1 MRDITKVVGKATPRV
16 TAALEVSGAAKYA
29 PDIKLPGMLHAKIL
43 RSPYAHAIIKKIDTS
58 KAEKLPGVM
67 AVITH
72 KDVPRIAYTG
82 EGGPPSISFT
92 GEAGKPEESFPRDEY
107 ILDNKVRHVGDKV
120 AAVAAVDEDTAEE
133 ALELIDVEYEE
144 LPAVFDPEEAMKP
157 GAPKVHKSE
166 KNIAAHILNEWG
178 DIEKGF
184 READYIFEGRY
195 VTPRQAHAA
204 LEPHGC
210 VADYNQYSGELTVW
224 TTTQIPFVNQRILSE
239 LLNIPM
245 NRIRI
250 IKTFTGGGFGGKDE
264 ILLEP
269 ICAVLSMKTGNPV
282 KLVLTR
288 EEVFIGS
295 RTRHPSVIYLKTGV
309 KKDGTITA
317 RYIKAILNGGA
328 YASHG
333 PSVTAAMGS
342 REIGLYRSPNVKF
355 DGYCIY
361 TNCPAAGA
369 FRGYGNPQQTFA
381 IEQQMDEIAEKL
393 DMDPVELRLK
403 NTIRKGDLNPGT
415 GLKLES
421 CGLQECIRKG
431 AEKMDWMRKRRMP
444 KDVGGSKR
452 RGYGMGIFM
461 HNSGCVPYLPECSS
475 SIVTVNS
482 DGTAKVLVGST
493 DIGQGSSTIMAQIAA
508 EELGLS
514 LRNVSVVSAD
524 TGVVPFDQGTYGS
537 RTTYIMGNAVLLA
550 ARDAKNQILEL
561 ASKVLKTSAEN
572 LEISDGK
579 VRAKEGG
586 GREIPVSTI
595 ISGFQF
601 NPKEGKIIVGKASF
615 QPPGNAPYFG
625 AQFMEV
631 EVDTETGQ
639 IKVLKVVNAQD
650 VGKAIN
656 LLAVEGQME
665 GTVYMG
671 LGLALTENLAIDK
684 KGNPLNPN
692 FTDYKLLH
700 ATDMPKVEL
709 IIVEDKEP
717 SGPFGAKGIGEGGLD
732 PTAAALANAV
742 CDALGVRI
750 KEIPMLSEVVYKNLA
765 EGKWRG

>member
-1 MRDITKVVGKATPRV
+1 MSDNKVVGKATPRI
-16 TAALEVSGAAKYA
+16 TAFLEASGTAQYA
-29 PDIKLPGMLHAKIL
+29 PDIKLSGMLHAKIL
-43 RSPYAHAIIKKIDTS
+43 RSPFPHAVIKKIDVS
-58 KAEKLPGVM
+58 KATKLLGVV
-67 AVITH
+67 AVITY

-92 GEAGKPEESFPRDEY
+92 GEAERPTEAFPKDEY
-107 ILDNKVRHVGDKV
+107 ILDKRVRHVGDKV

-133 ALELIDVEYEE
+133 ALELINVEYKE

-157 GAPKVHKSE
+157 GAPKIHQSE
-166 KNIAAHILNEWG
+166 KNIAVHILNEWG

-184 READYIFEGRY
+184 READYVFEGSY
-195 VTPRQAHAA
+195 KTPRQVHAPM
-204 LEPHGC
+204 EPHGAI
-210 VADYNQYSGELTVW
+210 ADYNQYSGELTVW

-239 LLNIPM
+239 LLGIPM
-245 NRIRI
+245 NKIRI

-269 ICAVLSMKTGNPV
+269 ICAVLSMKTGRPV
-282 KLVLTR
+282 RLILTR

-295 RTRHPSVIYLKTGV
+295 RTRHPATIYVKTGV

-317 RYIKAILNGGA
+317 RHVRAILNGGA

-342 REIGLYRSPNVKF
+342 REIGLYKSPNVKF
-355 DGYCIY
+355 DGYCVY
-361 TNCPAAGA
+361 TNCPVAGA
-369 FRGYGNPQQTFA
+369 FRGYGNPQQTFG
-381 IEQQMDEIAEKL
+381 IEQQMDEISEKL
-393 DMDPVELRLK
+393 VMDPVELRLK

-415 GLKLES
+415 GMKLGS
-421 CGLQECIRKG
+421 CGLQECMTKG
-431 AEKMDWMRKRRMP
+431 AKKMGWMKKRKMP
-444 KDVGGSKR
+444 KYSGASKR

-482 DGTAKVLVGST
+482 DGTARVLIGST

-508 EELGLS
+508 EELGIS
-514 LRNVSVVSAD
+514 LKDVSVTSAD
-524 TGVVPFDQGTYGS
+524 TGIVPFDQGTYGS
-537 RTTYIMGNAVLLA
+537 RTTYIMGNAVMLA

-561 ASKVLKTSAEN
+561 ASKVLGRKAEN
-572 LEISDGK
+572 LEINEGK
-579 VRAKEGG
+579 VRVKKGNK
-586 GREIPVSTI
+586 REIPISKI
-595 ISGFQF
+595 IVGFQF
-601 NPKEGKIIVGKASF
+601 APKEGKIVVGKASF
-615 QPPGNAPYFG
+615 QPLGNAPYFG

-639 IKVLKVVNAQD
+639 VKVLRVVNAQD

-656 LLAVEGQME
+656 PTAVEGQMN

-671 LGLALTENLAIDK
+671 MGLALTEDQVVDE
-684 KGNPLNPN
+684 KGRSLNPN
-692 FTDYKLLH
+692 FTEYKLLS
-700 ATDMPKVEL
+700 ASDMPKIDL

-717 SGPFGAKGIGEGGLD
+717 SGPFGAKGVGEGGLD

-742 CDALGVRI
+742 YDALGVRV
-750 KEIPMLSEVVYKNLA
+750 KQMPLLSETVYKYIV
-765 EGKWRG
+765 GKK

>member
-1 MRDITKVVGKATPRV
+1 VSDVLKVIGRGVPRV
-16 TAALEVSGAAKYA
+16 TGTLEASGAAKYA
-29 PDIKLPGMLHAKIL
+29 PDIELPGMLYAKIL
-43 RSPYAHAIIKKIDTS
+43 RSPYAHAVIKKIDTS
-58 KAEKLPGVM
+58 KAERLPGVV
-67 AVITH
+67 AVVTH

-92 GEAGKPEESFPRDEY
+92 GKAGKSEESFPRDEY

-120 AAVAAVDEDTAEE
+120 AVVAAVDEDTAEE
-133 ALELIDVEYEE
+133 ALELIDVDYEV
-144 LPAVFDPEEAMKP
+144 LPAVFDPEEAMKQ
-157 GAPKVHKSE
+157 GAPKIHRSKN
-166 KNIAAHILNEWG
+166 NIAAHIVNEWG
-178 DIEKGF
+178 DIERGF
-184 READYIFEGRY
+184 READYVFEGRY
-195 VTPRQAHAA
+195 TTPRQAHAA
-204 LEPHGC
+204 LEPHAC
-210 VADYNQYSGELTVW
+210 VADYSRYSGELTVW

-269 ICAVLSMKTGNPV
+269 ICALMSMITGRPV

-288 EEVFIGS
+288 EEVFVGT

-309 KKDGTITA
+309 KKDGILTS
-317 RYIKAILNGGA
+317 RYIRAILNGGA

-342 REIGLYRSPNVKF
+342 REIGLYRCPNVKF
-355 DGYCIY
+355 DGYCVY
-361 TNCPAAGA
+361 TNCPPAGA

-381 IEQQMDEIAEKL
+381 IEQQIDEIAEKL
-393 DMDPVELRLK
+393 GMDPVDLRLK
-403 NTIRKGDLNPGT
+403 NAIRKGDLNPGT

-431 AEKMDWMRKRRMP
+431 AEKMDWIKKRRMP
-444 KDVGGSKR
+444 REARGSKR

-482 DGTAKVLVGST
+482 DGTAKVLVGSA

-514 LRNVSVVSAD
+514 LKDVSVVSAD

-537 RTTYIMGNAVLLA
+537 RTSYVMGNAVLAA

-572 LEISDGK
+572 LEIREGK
-579 VRAKEGG
+579 VRIKKGEGK
-586 GREIPVSTI
+586 EIPVSTI

-601 NPKEGKIIVGKASF
+601 SPKEGKIIVGKASY
-615 QPPGNAPYFG
+615 QPPSNAPYFG
-625 AQFMEV
+625 AQFVEV
-631 EVDTETGQ
+631 EVDTETGE
-639 IKVLKVVNAQD
+639 INVLKVVNAQD
-650 VGKAIN
+650 VGKALN
-656 LLAVEGQME
+656 PLTVEGQLE
-665 GTVYMG
+665 GAVYMG
-671 LGLALTENLAIDK
+671 LGLALTENLVVDER
-684 KGNPLNPN
+684 GNPLNLN
-692 FTDYKLLH
+692 FTDYRLLR
-700 ATDMPKVEL
+700 ATDMPRVEL

-717 SGPFGAKGIGEGGLD
+717 SGPFGAKGMGEGGLN

-742 CDALGVRI
+742 FDALGVRI
-750 KEIPMLSEVVYKNLA
+750 REIPMVSEVVYKKLA
-765 EGKWRG
+765 EGR